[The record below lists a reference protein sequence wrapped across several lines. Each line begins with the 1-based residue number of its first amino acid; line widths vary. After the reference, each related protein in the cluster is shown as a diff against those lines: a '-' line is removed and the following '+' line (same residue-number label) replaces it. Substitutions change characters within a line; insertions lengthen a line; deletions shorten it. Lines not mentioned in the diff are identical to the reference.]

1 MVIINMGMYVND
13 HGLKIGLTRMYQ
25 IFDQRKDVGNTIKFC
40 LLEKVEESPIK
51 WSSMAPESAD
61 FIFE

>member
-40 LLEKVEESPIK
+40 LLEKVEESI
-51 WSSMAPESAD
+51 SMNQEID
-61 FIFE
+61 IVIL